1 MAFTQ
6 RGREHEKEMERLKKQ
21 TAHQKAL
28 DEKAEADAQRASN
41 ERIAREEVKK
51 AQLESANERYA
62 INKEAKTKRL
72 LTQAEERCRR
82 EVERTKQIQE
92 AEATKRRQIAAMHD
106 LELGQIKEKEA
117 TKRHEISAANQL
129 DLANIQK
136 EVEIN
141 KSLEETKRVKLV
153 EETKIH
159 EINFREKACQE
170 ISKMFI
176 AYMDHASENYRFE
189 LQKLYDDNIHR
200 REINLQKIQDARVE
214 KEKVMQLSREL
225 SGQEKLDMLTR
236 CDELENT
243 INFINEADM
252 HAEEDLKAKLASIAY
267 KQKLD
272 MEQNRAAFNEN
283 QNKLFGINQLFL
295 EDKK

>member
-1 MAFTQ
+1 MS
-6 RGREHEKEMERLKKQ
+6 RLLKKQ
-21 TAHQKAL
+21 SKF
-28 DEKAEADAQRASN
+28 KKRKQRSGM
-41 ERIAREEVKK
+41 K
-51 AQLESANERYA
+51 
-62 INKEAKTKRL
+62 
-72 LTQAEERCRR
+72 
-82 EVERTKQIQE
+82 
-92 AEATKRRQIAAMHD
+92 
-106 LELGQIKEKEA
+106 
-117 TKRHEISAANQL
+117 ISVANQQ

-141 KSLEETKRVKLV
+141 ESLALEETKRIKLV

-252 HAEEDLKAKLASIAY
+252 RAEEDLKAKLASIAY